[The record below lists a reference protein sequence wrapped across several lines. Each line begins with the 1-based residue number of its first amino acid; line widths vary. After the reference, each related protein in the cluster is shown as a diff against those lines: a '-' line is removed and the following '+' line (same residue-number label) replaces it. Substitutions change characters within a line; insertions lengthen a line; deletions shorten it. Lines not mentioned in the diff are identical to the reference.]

1 MIKINENFLKLQE
14 NYLFSDINKRVEEY
28 LRLNPD
34 AELIKMGIGDVT
46 RPIPKTVIEA
56 IKRAID
62 ELGASK
68 TFRGYG
74 PEQGYDFL
82 RNSIVENE
90 YKNLEIKADEIFVSD
105 GAKCDTANI
114 VELFYKDI
122 KIAITDPVYP
132 VYLDSNVMY
141 GRTGEYNTET
151 GKYDG
156 VIYMK
161 ATEENNFV
169 PLPDELEEIPDLIY
183 ICSPNNPTGIAM
195 NKSDLEKWVKF
206 AKENGSIILFDAA
219 YEAFIESKDIPHSI
233 YEIEG
238 AKEVAIEFKSYSKTA
253 GFTGLRCAYTVVPKE
268 LQINLIE
275 GKEENEKMISLNK
288 LWNRRSTTKF
298 NGVSYIIQRG
308 AEAIYSEEGRKEI
321 EQNIYYYKENARI
334 IKEGLKEAGIT
345 AYGGVDSPY
354 IWMKTPSY
362 MKSWDYFDI
371 LLNEY
376 NIVGTPGVGF
386 GPSGEGYFRLTAFG
400 DREKTIEA
408 MRRLANRD
416 RCKKKY

>member
-14 NYLFSDINKRVEEY
+14 NYLFSDVNKRVEEY
-28 LRLNPD
+28 LSLNPN
-34 AELIKMGIGDVT
+34 ANLIKMGIGDVT
-46 RPIPKTVIEA
+46 RPIPITVIEA

-90 YKNLEIKADEIFVSD
+90 YKNLEIKAEEIFVSD

-114 VELFYKDI
+114 VELFDKDI

-161 ATEENNFV
+161 AIEENNFV

-206 AKENGSIILFDAA
+206 AKESGSIILFDAA
-219 YEAFIESKDIPHSI
+219 YEAFIKNKDVPHSI

-268 LQINLIE
+268 LQINLSE
-275 GKEENEKMISLNK
+275 GKEKNKKMISLNR

-308 AEAIYSEEGRKEI
+308 AEAIYSKEGRKEI
-321 EQNIYYYKENARI
+321 EQNICYYQENARI

-345 AYGGVDSPY
+345 AYGGADSPY
-354 IWMKTPSY
+354 IWMKTPNN
-362 MKSWDYFDI
+362 MKSWNYFDI

-408 MRRLANRD
+408 MKRMSL
-416 RCKKKY
+416 